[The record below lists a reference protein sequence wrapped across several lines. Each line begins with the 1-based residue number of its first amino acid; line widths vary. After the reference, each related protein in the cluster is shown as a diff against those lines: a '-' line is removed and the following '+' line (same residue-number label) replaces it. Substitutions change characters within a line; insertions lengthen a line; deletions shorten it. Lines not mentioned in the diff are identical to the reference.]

1 MIGRNKKAEYKPQQE
16 FLVRRYPPED
26 IQEMV
31 KLKGFKTLEEMVN
44 HFLDMMMERYYK
56 KKGGYK

>member
-16 FLVRRYPPED
+16 LLARKYPPED

-31 KLKGFKTLEEMVN
+31 KLKGFKTLEEMVY
-44 HFLDMMMERYYK
+44 HFLDMMMERYYN
-56 KKGGYK
+56 KKGGPK